1 MKWSAVVMGCALAA
15 GIQAAGYAEQ
25 PDSKSSRKLIS
36 TESMPETPA
45 HTVPQDA
52 DQSPAPAVT
61 YQSNWD
67 SGAKPKDED
76 APEEQVDSAYVKPAE
91 IK

>member
-36 TESMPETPA
+36 TEASDPKSQAPKHAE
-45 HTVPQDA
+45 QD
-52 DQSPAPAVT
+52 PVPAVT

-67 SGAKPKDED
+67 SGAKPKDEA